1 MKICEKG
8 MYPAKSLDNYEYLP
22 SKYRPIT
29 RRLHAPVTSPV
40 YLSGFDRFERF
51 RIRTMPSPALDL
63 TISDEARKEILDSI
77 HDDEFDLEEMKSKVF
92 QD

>member
-1 MKICEKG
+1 
-8 MYPAKSLDNYEYLP
+8 MYPTKSLDNYEYLP

-29 RRLHAPVTSPV
+29 RRLHAPVSANHLHEFEP
-40 YLSGFDRFERF
+40 FERF
-51 RIRTMPSPALDL
+51 SPTRMRPIPGPALDL

-92 QD
+92 QN

>member
-1 MKICEKG
+1 

-29 RRLHAPVTSPV
+29 RRLHAPI

-51 RIRTMPSPALDL
+51 RIRQMPSPALDL

-92 QD
+92 QN